1 MSGGSRGAP
10 GAGVIVLS
18 WPPVGTARLGAA
30 ASGFSCSGT
39 GSSLAY
45 SSCVRTTGD
54 SAISTCAAQGRH
66 TRTRTVG
73 SVCRKR
79 DGWRGSGA

>member
-1 MSGGSRGAP
+1 MGA
-10 GAGVIVLS
+10 
-18 WPPVGTARLGAA
+18 TARLGAA

-79 DGWRGSGA
+79 DGWRGSGAKGVMVQRIALRTEMA